1 MTNASGGG
9 RQILPNPSVWWR
21 FGVGGAYP
29 STNPRGNSPLVQQI
43 IEEASGKPR
52 EAIQHSPYL
61 GDLDSVY
68 NSTIPNH
75 GSQDFMIRE
84 KRNML
89 VLSRKRGEAINI
101 GDGITITVLAMSG
114 GRIKLGI
121 VAPAEVPVNRQEVYQ
136 KIGDDSSVLRFA
148 GCA

>member
-1 MTNASGGG
+1 
-9 RQILPNPSVWWR
+9 
-21 FGVGGAYP
+21 
-29 STNPRGNSPLVQQI
+29 LVQQI